1 MKIVR
6 FFLMF
11 IIASSCT
18 ARGKTTVD
26 TGKIKNN
33 TTLTNNKKTQPESK
47 KSFGKET
54 KSTKDS
60 TSVSVKALNAKKEA
74 SNKLESK
81 SYFTFMHG
89 NKMAF
94 EPPLDLFYIV
104 FNYNPSMK
112 TLSSADRENLNL
124 QLERDLKVLGLVR
137 LQARRNVYRMV
148 KSKYTRTQLVNL
160 LSRKKEVQQLEAVYS
175 ITMNDRYFESSL
187 NIVFKEGMTIEQAKK
202 ILEAQHIQNFT
213 LFFNEAHQLIG
224 RLEFETE
231 EMLSYH
237 FLVLAEKLSKHKNIA
252 QISTTDI
259 QHALPD

>member
-1 MKIVR
+1 MKVLQFIFL
-6 FFLMF
+6 FFILLACQTESQP
-11 IIASSCT
+11 IEKDQT
-18 ARGKTTVD
+18 ALTRNIKT
-26 TGKIKNN
+26 KH
-33 TTLTNNKKTQPESK
+33 ESM

-60 TSVSVKALNAKKEA
+60 TSVLDKNTKTPQEVSNTLEPKA
-74 SNKLESK
+74 
-81 SYFTFMHG
+81 YFSFMHG

-112 TLSSADRENLNL
+112 TLSSADRENLNM
-124 QLERDLKVLGLVR
+124 QVEKDLKELGLVR

-148 KSKYTRTQLVNL
+148 NSRYTRTQLVKKL
-160 LSRKKEVQQLEAVYS
+160 LQKKEVQQLEAVYS
-175 ITMNDRYFESSL
+175 VTTNDRYFESAL
-187 NIVFKEGMTIEQAKK
+187 NIEFKEGMTIEQAKK
-202 ILEAQHIQNFT
+202 ILQAQHIQNFT

-231 EMLSYH
+231 EMLSYQ
-237 FLVLAEKLSKHKNIA
+237 FLVLADKLSKHKNIA